1 LLEAASSA
9 LASLGWD
16 DRVAA
21 LYGEIAGPGLVPA
34 RVVRVERSACV
45 IATADE
51 ELVAQVP
58 RVAAVGDW
66 VAARI
71 DAAGTGDDEGWDGG
85 VTVVAF
91 VPAWSRL
98 TRRDPGGQSQVLA
111 ANVDIVF
118 ITAPADRL
126 NAARVER
133 ESAMAW
139 DSGARPVV
147 LLTKG
152 DVALPEQAE
161 ELRRRLV
168 NIDVIETS
176 AVTGLGLPV
185 VHQLLQPCRTAVLLG
200 PSGAGKSSL
209 ANALIGEQRMATSS
223 VRDGDH
229 RGRHTTSSRQLLIV
243 PTGGVLID
251 TPGLRSLSLEGSG
264 EGVAATFDDIVELAA
279 TCRFR
284 DCHHLSEPEC
294 AVIAALARGE
304 LDADRLANYRKLQ
317 GEIIPNAPRVWR
329 SHMTA
334 ARYAPKK

>member
-21 LYGEIAGPGLVPA
+21 LYGEIAGPGVVPA

-45 IATADE
+45 IATADD

-71 DAAGTGDDEGWDGG
+71 DGEGDGG
-85 VTVVAF
+85 GASVVAF

-126 NAARVER
+126 SAARVER

-147 LLTKG
+147 LVTKG
-152 DVALPEQAE
+152 DIALPEQAD

-168 NIDVIETS
+168 NIDVLQTS
-176 AVTGLGLPV
+176 AVTGLGLPA
-185 VHQLLQPCRTAVLLG
+185 VHELLHPCRTAVLLG

-209 ANALIGEQRMATSS
+209 ANALIGEQRMATTS

-251 TPGLRSLSLEGSG
+251 TPGLRSLSLEGAG
-264 EGVAATFDDIVELAA
+264 EGIAATFDDIVELAA
-279 TCRFR
+279 ACRFR
-284 DCHHLSEPEC
+284 DCRHLSEPKC

-304 LDADRLANYRKLQ
+304 LDPDRLANYRKLQ

>member
-1 LLEAASSA
+1 M
-9 LASLGWD
+9 
-16 DRVAA
+16 
-21 LYGEIAGPGLVPA
+21 
-34 RVVRVERSACV
+34 
-45 IATADE
+45 
-51 ELVAQVP
+51 
-58 RVAAVGDW
+58 AAVGDW

-71 DAAGTGDDEGWDGG
+71 DGGDGG
-85 VTVVAF
+85 ACVVGF

-126 NAARVER
+126 SAARVER

-139 DSGARPVV
+139 ESGARPVV
-147 LLTKG
+147 LVTKG
-152 DVALPEQAE
+152 DVALPDQAD

-168 NIDVIETS
+168 NIDVVQTS
-176 AVTGLGLPV
+176 AVTGLGLPA
-185 VHQLLQPCRTAVLLG
+185 VHELLQPCRTAVLLG

-209 ANALIGEQRMATSS
+209 ANALIGEQRMATTS

-229 RGRHTTSSRQLLIV
+229 RGRHTTTSRQLLIV

-251 TPGLRSLSLEGSG
+251 TPGLRSLSLEGAG
-264 EGVAATFDDIVELAA
+264 EGIAATFDDIVELAA
-279 TCRFR
+279 SCRFR
-284 DCHHLSEPEC
+284 DCRHLSEPKC

-317 GEIIPNAPRVWR
+317 GEIIPDAPRVWR